1 MDMSE
6 NDEATAALN
15 ALLED
20 IRSGRIPDLRE
31 ALDANPAIEAALVD
45 EAFRRRWDELLCEA
59 AEAMNLDWMSDA
71 AAEAKAKDEAAAAR
85 LVEKLFARL
94 QRGTKPWE
102 RNWNA
107 GLTLEQRAE
116 ANRISDEHI
125 RAFYDERERGAF
137 GAPGSIWEIGAD
149 GGLKLRVPNAR
160 DQVLK
165 LPPSS
170 ERRHWPRAWDKLIP
184 RSYANRAPEDAELMD
199 VVDDAFKLAGI
210 R

>member
-1 MDMSE
+1 MSE

-94 QRGTKPWE
+94 QRGTKP
-102 RNWNA
+102 
-107 GLTLEQRAE
+107 
-116 ANRISDEHI
+116 
-125 RAFYDERERGAF
+125 
-137 GAPGSIWEIGAD
+137 
-149 GGLKLRVPNAR
+149 
-160 DQVLK
+160 
-165 LPPSS
+165 
-170 ERRHWPRAWDKLIP
+170 
-184 RSYANRAPEDAELMD
+184 
-199 VVDDAFKLAGI
+199 
-210 R
+210 